1 MKLRDLLQNLALG
14 ELSSSSLVSIASY
27 EIDKEQ
33 LPRVIHSVNQAL
45 GYFYSNFPLKTN
57 EVIIKV
63 RQDTSLYYLDSE
75 YAYSNP
81 NGSNYKFILDSLEK
95 PFSNDVLHILEVSNT
110 SGYIYPLNDSMSSI
124 SIHTPEYNCIKLNNV
139 KDEYLVIKYQASHP
153 IIPLTEPY
161 NSNVRIQIPSSYR
174 AALQTYVACLVLQNM
189 GGGHLNESNAMFAKF
204 KTLTEE
210 LKLQG
215 IGTVT
220 QTGSNIKP
228 QLRGWI

>member
-1 MKLRDLLQNLALG
+1 MKLSELFQNLALG
-14 ELSSSSLVSIASY
+14 ELSSSSLVSIGSY
-27 EIDKEQ
+27 EIDSNQ
-33 LPRVIHSVNQAL
+33 LPKVIHSVNQAL
-45 GYFYSNFPLKTN
+45 EYFYSNFPLKLN
-57 EVIIKV
+57 EVVIQL

-81 NGSNYKFILDSLEK
+81 NGSNYKFICDSLEK
-95 PFSNDVLHILEVSNT
+95 PFQDDVLHILEVSDT
-110 SGYIYPLNDSMSSI
+110 SGNIFPLNDSNSAY
-124 SIHTPEYNCIKLNNV
+124 SIHTPEYNCIRTNNINRQ
-139 KDEYLVIKYQASHP
+139 YLVVKYQANHP
-153 IIPLTEPY
+153 KIPLTETIS
-161 NSNVRIQIPSSYR
+161 SNVRIQIPSSYR
-174 AALQTYVACLVLQNM
+174 TALQTYVACLVLQNM
-189 GGGHLNESNAMFAKF
+189 GGSHLSESNALFAKF